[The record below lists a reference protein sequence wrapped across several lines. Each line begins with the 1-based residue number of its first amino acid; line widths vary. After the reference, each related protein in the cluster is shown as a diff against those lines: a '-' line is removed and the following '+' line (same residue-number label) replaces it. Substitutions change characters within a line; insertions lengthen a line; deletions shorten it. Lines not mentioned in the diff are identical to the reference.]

1 MRPFFSIGV
10 TTYNRKEILKECL
23 ASILRQTFSEFEVIV
38 GNDYPQESLSAE
50 LLGINDP
57 RIQFINHAQ
66 NLGEIKNMKSLLDMG
81 RGKYFTWLADDD
93 MYTSSFLQS
102 VHTSLVMNGFLHCV
116 FTSYEAGVSFSDQGK
131 PAITGDEQVFT
142 GREFLQ
148 RYLVRELK
156 LQGCYGVFDR
166 DYLMYIGGIEQLG
179 NGFSPYSDNL
189 LAIKSGLLD
198 RVAYI
203 RAPLIFYRTHE
214 QSISYTSTD
223 ADAYWSAQEDL
234 CAKSIEVFRNERLVD
249 DFHYNLFL
257 LLKWCIND
265 FYTVMLR
272 SGSLRWSRLLSYL
285 GFMRRYSKLLG
296 DYRYRMAKITLRST
310 CKLVIQLTRNQLK
323 SEFFRNL
330 LGAAVTLRP
339 GM

>member
-1 MRPFFSIGV
+1 M
-10 TTYNRKEILKECL
+10 LKECL
-23 ASILRQTFSEFEVIV
+23 SSILRQSFSDFEVIV
-38 GNDYPQESLSAE
+38 GNDYPQECLSAE
-50 LLGINDP
+50 LLDINDP
-57 RIQFINHAQ
+57 RVQFINLAQ
-66 NLGEIKNMKSLLDMG
+66 NLGEMKNMKSLLEMG

-93 MYTSSFLQS
+93 MYTPSFLKS
-102 VHTSLVMNGFLHCV
+102 VHTSLVKNGFLHCV

-131 PAITGDEQVFT
+131 RAMTEDEQVFT

-148 RYLVRELK
+148 RYLKRELK

-166 DYLMYIGGIEQLG
+166 DYLMCIGGMEQLG
-179 NGFSPYSDNL
+179 NGFSPYSDKL
-189 LAIKSGLLD
+189 LAIKSGLLH

-223 ADAYWSAQEDL
+223 VDAYWSAQEDL
-234 CAKSIEVFRNERLVD
+234 CVKSIEVFRSEGLVD
-249 DFHYNLFL
+249 DFHSNLFL

-272 SGSLRWSRLLSYL
+272 SGSLQWRKLISYL
-285 GFMRRYSKLLG
+285 VFLRRYTKLLG
-296 DYRYRMAKITLRST
+296 NYRYRMAKITLRST

-323 SEFFRNL
+323 REFISKPSNSL
-330 LGAAVTLRP
+330 SML
-339 GM
+339 